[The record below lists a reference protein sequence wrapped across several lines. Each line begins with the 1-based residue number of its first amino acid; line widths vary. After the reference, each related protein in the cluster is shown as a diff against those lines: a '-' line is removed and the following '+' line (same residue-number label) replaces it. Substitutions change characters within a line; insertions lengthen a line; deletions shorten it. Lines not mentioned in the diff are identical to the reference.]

1 MSNLQ
6 KIAREPERVSVVKTG
21 ANLGNNIFGGHDMER
36 KQTIYDLA
44 VRVCRTVR
52 GVRSDRQAWIGL
64 DLVHRELGSVSPFA
78 VDAAVAFAAAKG
90 WLAIGG
96 GRPSHSVMLGQGA
109 P

>member
-1 MSNLQ
+1 
-6 KIAREPERVSVVKTG
+6 
-21 ANLGNNIFGGHDMER
+21 MER

-44 VRVCRTVR
+44 VRVCGAVR
-52 GVRSDRQAWIGL
+52 DVRSDREAWIGL
-64 DLVHRELGSVSPFA
+64 ELVQRELGSESPSA

-96 GRPSHSVMLGQGA
+96 RPSHSVMLGQGA

>member
-1 MSNLQ
+1 MSYLH
-6 KIAREPERVSVVKTG
+6 KTG
-21 ANLGNNIFGGHDMER
+21 GEPSAGSSVEEGETPHNNISGGQEMER

-44 VRVCRTVR
+44 VRVCGAVR
-52 GVRSDRQAWIGL
+52 GVRGDRQTWIGL
-64 DLVHRELGSVSPFA
+64 ELVHREMRGERPSA
-78 VDAAVAFAAAKG
+78 IDAAVAFAAAKG

>member
-1 MSNLQ
+1 
-6 KIAREPERVSVVKTG
+6 
-21 ANLGNNIFGGHDMER
+21 MER

-44 VRVCRTVR
+44 VRVCRAVR
-52 GVRSDRQAWIGL
+52 GVRGDRQTWIGL
-64 DLVHRELGSVSPFA
+64 ELVHREMRDERPSA

-90 WLAIGG
+90 WLAIDG

>member
-1 MSNLQ
+1 
-6 KIAREPERVSVVKTG
+6 
-21 ANLGNNIFGGHDMER
+21 MER

-44 VRVCRTVR
+44 VRVCRAVR
-52 GVRSDRQAWIGL
+52 GVRIGL
-64 DLVHRELGSVSPFA
+64 ELVHREMRGERPSA

-96 GRPSHSVMLGQGA
+96 RPSHSVMLGHGA